1 VHSRSLKRPN
11 RFENIKIG
19 DICYVIIAGKREYPL
34 ASHWYMCLQ
43 QKGCEI
49 VLRQIVSIRGLYC
62 GELEDP
68 YELIFQTFAYDQHRV
83 LNIPTTGASDVA
95 IALVEDL
102 DAPLQEEHIK
112 IKRYVEEEA
121 QEAAV
126 HAKHERVRLERVRQA
141 ELVATKERLCVQEQ
155 AAAAAA
161 EAKRIVEVGK
171 IRSAAN
177 LAKAKMLQAANA
189 AANLAKAKIL
199 EARAVEREGVARGLY
214 WKQKDRELKRVRL
227 SLDRTEPTETDDGV
241 VVIGVIEGQQAN
253 VVVKTEKDDGV
264 VVVGVIAGQ
273 KSNVVAEV
281 KVAPKWNGK
290 GWS

>member
-1 VHSRSLKRPN
+1 
-11 RFENIKIG
+11 
-19 DICYVIIAGKREYPL
+19 
-34 ASHWYMCLQ
+34 M
-43 QKGCEI
+43 
-49 VLRQIVSIRGLYC
+49 RQIVSIRGLYC

-68 YELIFQTFAYDQHRV
+68 FELIFESFAYDQHRV
-83 LNIPTTGASDVA
+83 LNIPTTGANDVT

-121 QEAAV
+121 QEAAA

-141 ELVATKERLCVQEQ
+141 ELVATKERLFVQEQ
-155 AAAAAA
+155 AAA
-161 EAKRIVEVGK
+161 EAKRIVELGK

-177 LAKAKMLQAANA
+177 YAKAKELQAANS
-189 AANLAKAKIL
+189 AKAKIL
-199 EARAVEREGVARGLY
+199 EARAVESEGVARGVY
-214 WKQKDRELKRVRL
+214 WAQKGRELKRVRL